1 MDEDV
6 NCLDVTDDGPA
17 PGEEAA
23 SGCGR
28 SWRFV
33 GGLEDTMI
41 SLSIRWMHQGQS
53 DGNVNIRSLG
63 CLLPFELSEFVCK
76 IKRSSLSLNAQWA
89 LVWVA
94 LCVAHA
100 GESQYWYSAVQ

>member
-1 MDEDV
+1 MVDEDV
-6 NCLDVTDDGPA
+6 SCLGVADDGPA

-23 SGCGR
+23 SGLGR

-33 GGLEDTMI
+33 GALQDRMVI
-41 SLSIRWMHQGQS
+41 SLSK
-53 DGNVNIRSLG
+53 DGCPWGHGDGKVHIRSLG
-63 CLLPFELSEFVCK
+63 CLLALELGEFVCK

-100 GESQYWYSAVQ
+100 GRKSL